1 MLKFLAA
8 KNLSAILPAMILAG
22 DIGGTKVNLAFF
34 DADLRLK
41 PENMSSYPSRDFASL
56 QLIAQK
62 FLAERKVKVQYASFG
77 IAGPVKQGRVN
88 VTNLPWTIVDT
99 ELTEALGVK
108 DTWLINDLQ
117 ANAQGIHGLSPD
129 DFVTLNEGD
138 EHAVGNAAV
147 IAAGTGLGEAGL
159 FWDGNRHL
167 PIASEGGHADFAPR
181 TDLDIDL
188 FLYLRKRFG
197 RVEWESVLSGPG
209 QYHIYEFLRDTK
221 RGEEPPW
228 LAAELR
234 ADEPPRVIT
243 REALDKKSD
252 LCVQA
257 LDLFVNYYGMEAANL
272 ALKVLA
278 TGGVYLGGGIAP
290 KIIEKLMDGTFMKA
304 FFGDNRLKEL
314 LQAMPV
320 RVIMNDKTALIGAAR
335 YAALQSGKIL

>member
-1 MLKFLAA
+1 MTLVILA
-8 KNLSAILPAMILAG
+8 LMILAG
-22 DIGGTKVNLAFF
+22 DIGGTKVNLAYF

-41 PENMSSYPSRDFASL
+41 PEHMASYPSRDFASL

-62 FLAERKVKVQYASFG
+62 FLTERKLKVQYAAFG

-88 VTNLPWTIVDT
+88 VTNLPWVIVDT
-99 ELTEALGVK
+99 ELTEALDVK
-108 DTWLINDLQ
+108 HTWLVNDLE
-117 ANAQGIHGLSPD
+117 ANAQGIHGLARS

-167 PIASEGGHADFAPR
+167 PVASEGGHAEFAPR
-181 TDLDIDL
+181 TDVDIDL

-197 RVEWESVLSGPG
+197 QVEWESVLSGPG
-209 QYHIYEFLRDTK
+209 QHHIYEFLRDTK

-234 ADEPPRVIT
+234 AEEPPRVIT
-243 REALDKKSD
+243 RAALEKKSD

-257 LDLFVNYYGMEAANL
+257 LDLFVNYYGMEAANF

-290 KIIEKLMDGTFMKA
+290 KIVEKLTDGSFMRA
-304 FFGDNRLKEL
+304 FLGENRLKDL

-320 RVIMNDKTALIGAAR
+320 RVILNDKTALIGAAR
-335 YAALQSGKIL
+335 YAALKSGKML